1 MNKQE
6 LNLQIELTDILCSI
20 QDAYF
25 YLLYEDRGEVLPYL
39 NRCEIIVNLKSTM
52 DNIYN
57 LIPKTKGV
65 YMYE

>member
-1 MNKQE
+1 MNTRK

-25 YLLYEDRGEVLPYL
+25 YLLYEDKGEDLPYL
-39 NRCEIIVNLKSTM
+39 NRGDIIVNLKNTM
-52 DNIYN
+52 DNIYT

-65 YMYE
+65 SV

>member
-1 MNKQE
+1 MNNIK

-25 YLLYEDRGEVLPYL
+25 YLLYEDKRESLSYL
-39 NRCEIIVNLKSTM
+39 NRDEIILNLKSTM
-52 DNIYN
+52 DNIYT

-65 YMYE
+65 TI